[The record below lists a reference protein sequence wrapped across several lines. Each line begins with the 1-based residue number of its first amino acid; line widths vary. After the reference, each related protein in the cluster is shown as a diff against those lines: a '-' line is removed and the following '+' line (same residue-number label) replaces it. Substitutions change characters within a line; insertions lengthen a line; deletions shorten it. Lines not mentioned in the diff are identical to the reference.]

1 MSDPAILALRARIE
15 VVPSDELLHA
25 RPRRQAI
32 VEVETHDG
40 ERHSHRIV
48 AVRGTAD
55 NPMDQAEVEAKAR
68 DLMGGVLGR
77 KRTEALIRAIRGL
90 AEVKAMGRL
99 RQLWQAATPR
109 HATRATTGESH

>member
-40 ERHSHRIV
+40 ERHSHHVV

-68 DLMGGVLGR
+68 DLMGTVLGR
-77 KRTEALIRAIRGL
+77 KRAEALIGAIRGL
-90 AEVKAMGRL
+90 AQVKAMGRL
-99 RQLWQAATPR
+99 RPLWQAATPR
-109 HATRATTGESH
+109 HTTGESR

>member
-1 MSDPAILALRARIE
+1 MGDPAILALRARIE
-15 VVPSDELLHA
+15 VVPSDELLRA

-32 VEVETHDG
+32 VEVDTNDG

-55 NPMDQAEVEAKAR
+55 NPMDRAEVEAKAR

-77 KRTEALIRAIRGL
+77 KRSETLIGAIRDL
-90 AEVKAMGRL
+90 AEVKNMARL
-99 RQLWQAATPR
+99 RPLWQAATPR
-109 HATRATTGESH
+109 PTTGAKH

>member
-1 MSDPAILALRARIE
+1 MADPKVLALRARIE

-32 VEVETHDG
+32 VEAETQDG
-40 ERHSHRIV
+40 ARHTHRIV

-55 NPMDQAEVEAKAR
+55 NPMDRAEVEAKAR

-77 KRTEALIRAIRGL
+77 KRTETLIAAIHDL
-90 AEVKAMGRL
+90 AKVKDIARL
-99 RQLWQAATPR
+99 RPLWQAATPR
-109 HATRATTGESH
+109 PTGERR